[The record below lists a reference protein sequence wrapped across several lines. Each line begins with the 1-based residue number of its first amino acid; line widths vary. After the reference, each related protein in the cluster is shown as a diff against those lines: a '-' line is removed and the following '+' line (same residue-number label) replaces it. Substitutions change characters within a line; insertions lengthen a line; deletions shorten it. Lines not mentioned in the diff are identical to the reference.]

1 MIERILRGSFAK
13 PALTALLV
21 LAAAAAG
28 AVWLGDLERDVFPD
42 LATPVFSVF
51 VQNPAMGAEEL
62 ETGVAIPLEVALA
75 GLPEVR
81 RIRSGSQT
89 GVAQVRVEFEPDADY
104 HLSRQLVSE
113 RVSQAARDFP
123 PGTGA
128 PLVSS
133 LTGRLNEIM
142 ELVIEADPGTAGLM
156 ELRELAEMEV
166 RNRLLGVPGVAGV
179 EVLGGH
185 LRQFQVQLDPERMAA
200 LGVTLNEVLA
210 AVERSNE
217 NAAAGFVAQG
227 PVEWTVRAI
236 GRAGNVGDL
245 RATVVTVRE
254 DTPVLLGDVAEVREA
269 PAVRRGLAHGLGSE
283 IVSCRIS
290 KQFGADTVAVARGV
304 RAAVADLSQSLPR
317 GVRVRVLYDQAELV
331 ASSLGGV
338 GRAVL
343 LGAVLVVAVLVLLL
357 GNLRAALIVTVT
369 LPLSIALAGLILE
382 PAGIG
387 LNTLTL
393 GGLAIAVGL
402 LVDAAIILTENV
414 LHRLTAARP
423 VDGPS
428 RREVALAA
436 SVEVGRPIAFA
447 TLIVIAVFSP
457 LFAMSG
463 IEGRMYRPLAA
474 AVVAAMAASLVL
486 ALTLVPV
493 LSAWLLRP
501 GRPGASEDVAII
513 RRIKALY
520 APLLERALRHA
531 VLVRALA
538 LAVTVPALVLAFHV
552 GSDFMPKLDE
562 GALLL
567 QTILPPEASL
577 EEVDRRNH
585 RVEDVLRRFPEVKE
599 VVRRTGR
606 AERTEDPMPH
616 VVSDVLV
623 VLQPDRSRPL
633 EELEEAM
640 RERLEKVPGV
650 AVLFTTP
657 LGMRIDEG
665 LGGSPADIQ
674 VRIYGPD
681 LDRLARLAEEARE
694 RMESIRGIADLRAET
709 LTGLPQVRITVDR
722 EAVARV
728 GLTPADVVDALRIG
742 LAGEEVSQVWVGQRR
757 FDLVVRLADDRRNDL
772 GALGSLL
779 IDGRDGTRVPLG
791 QLAKVERSFGPAS
804 IQREA
809 GSRRIAVEASVAGRD
824 LGSTAAEVRE
834 RLSEDLDLPTGYFF
848 DVGGRVES
856 QARALRSLMLA
867 IAVALLAVLVLL
879 YLALGSF
886 AETLVI
892 LATLPD
898 AFVGG
903 IVALWLA
910 GETWN
915 VSSLVGLIGLFG
927 IAVQNGLVLVSQTRS
942 LAAEGRP
949 FEEALREAAIG
960 RVRPKLMTAGT
971 AILGLLPLLVLR
983 LHGSEIERPLAVV
996 MIGGLV
1002 TSTLFTL
1009 LALPSFYQWVH
1020 SWKERTLVPA
1030 HRPAINRRARE

>member
-1 MIERILRGSFAK
+1 MIERILRGSFAR
-13 PALTALLV
+13 PVLTILLALTA
-21 LAAAAAG
+21 AAVG
-28 AVWLGDLERDVFPD
+28 AVWLNDLRRDVFPD

-51 VQNPAMGAEEL
+51 VQNAAMGAEEL

-81 RIRSGSQT
+81 RIRSTSQA

-104 HLSRQLVSE
+104 YRARQLVGE
-113 RVSQAARDFP
+113 RVNQVARELP

-133 LTGRLNEIM
+133 LTNRLNEVM
-142 ELVIEADPGTAGLM
+142 ELVVEAKAGSAGLM
-156 ELRELAEMEV
+156 ELRELADFEL
-166 RNRLLGVPGVAGV
+166 RNQLLGVPGVASV
-179 EVLGGH
+179 EVMGGH

-200 LGVTLNEVLA
+200 LGVTLAEVLTA
-210 AVERSNE
+210 ARRSNE

-227 PVEWTVRAI
+227 SIEWTVRAV
-236 GRAGNVGDL
+236 GRAANVGDL
-245 RATVVTVRE
+245 RATVVAVRE
-254 DTPVLLGDVAEVREA
+254 NTPVLLGEVAEVREA
-269 PAVRRGLAHGLGSE
+269 PAVRRGMAHGLGSE
-283 IVSCRIS
+283 IVSCRVV
-290 KQFGADTVAVARGV
+290 KQFGADTVAVSRGV
-304 RAAVADLSQSLPR
+304 RAAVRDLAGSLPK

-331 ASSLGGV
+331 GSALGGV

-343 LGAVLVVAVLVLLL
+343 LGALLVVAVLFLLL
-357 GNLRAALIVTVT
+357 GNLRAALIVTLT
-369 LPLSIALAGLILE
+369 LPLSIAIAVLILK
-382 PAGIG
+382 PAGVG

-414 LHRLTAARP
+414 FHRLNPTGGVAGGARP
-423 VDGPS
+423 
-428 RREVALAA
+428 RKEVAFAA
-436 SVEVGRPIAFA
+436 AVEVGRPIAFA
-447 TLIVIAVFSP
+447 TLIVIAVFTP

-474 AVVAAMAASLVL
+474 AVVAAMAASLGL

-493 LSAWLLRP
+493 LAAWLLRP
-501 GRPGASEDVAII
+501 NRPGREEDVALI
-513 RRIKALY
+513 RGIKSLY
-520 APLLERALRHA
+520 APLLDRCMRHA
-531 VLVRALA
+531 GLVRVLS
-538 LAVTVPALVLAFHV
+538 LAVTVPALLLALRI

-567 QTILPPEASL
+567 QTVLPAEASL
-577 EEVDRRNH
+577 DEVDRRNH
-585 RVEDVLRRFPEVKE
+585 RVEDVLRGFPEVRE

-616 VVSDVLV
+616 TVSDVLV
-623 VLQPDRSRPL
+623 VLKPGRSGSP
-633 EELEEAM
+633 EELEARM

-665 LGGSPADIQ
+665 LGGTPADLQ

-681 LDRLARLAEEARE
+681 LDRLSRLAARARE
-694 RMESIRGIADLRAET
+694 LMEPVPGIADLRAEA
-709 LTGLPQVRITVDR
+709 LTGLPQIRVTVNR

-728 GLTPADVVDALRIG
+728 GLTPADVIDALRVG
-742 LAGEEVSQVWVGQRR
+742 LAGEEVSQVFVGQRR
-757 FDLVVRLADDRRNDL
+757 FDLVVRLEDRRRADLSTL
-772 GALGSLL
+772 GALL

-791 QLAKVERSFGPAS
+791 QLARVEQVFGPAS

-824 LGSTAAEVRE
+824 LGGTAAAVRE
-834 RLSEDLDLPTGYFF
+834 RLAAKLELPTGYYF
-848 DVGGRVES
+848 DIGGRVEN
-856 QARALRSLMLA
+856 QARALRSLALA

-879 YLALGSF
+879 YLALDSF

-903 IVALWLA
+903 ILALWLA

-942 LAAEGRP
+942 LIAEGKP
-949 FEEALREAAIG
+949 FSEALREASIG

-1009 LALPSFYQWVH
+1009 LALPTFYQLVH
-1020 SWKERTLVPA
+1020 QTRERLRKP
-1030 HRPAINRRARE
+1030 RPAEEKA

>member
-1 MIERILRGSFAK
+1 MIERIIRGSSAK
-13 PALTALLV
+13 PGLTVVLV
-21 LAAAAAG
+21 LAAAVAG
-28 AVWLGDLERDVFPD
+28 AVWLTELERDVFPD

-51 VQNPAMGAEEL
+51 VQNAAMGAEEL
-62 ETGVAIPLEVALA
+62 ETGVAIPLEVALS

-81 RIRSGSQT
+81 RIRSTSQP
-89 GVAQVRVEFEPDADY
+89 GVALVRIEFEPDADY
-104 HLSRQLVSE
+104 YLSRQLVTE
-113 RVSQAARDFP
+113 RVNQVARDLP
-123 PGTGA
+123 PGTDA

-133 LTGRLNEIM
+133 LTGRLNEVVEIV
-142 ELVIEADPGTAGLM
+142 LEAEPGTAGLM
-156 ELRELAEMEV
+156 ELRDLADYEV
-166 RNRLLGVPGVAGV
+166 RNRLLGVPGVAAV

-185 LRQFQVQLDPERMAA
+185 LRQFQVQLDPSRMAA
-200 LGVTLNEVLA
+200 LGVTLGEVMT
-210 AVERSNE
+210 AVEKSNE
-217 NAAAGFVAQG
+217 NAAGGFIAQG
-227 PVEWTVRAI
+227 PVEWTVRAV
-236 GRAGNVGDL
+236 GRAENVGDL
-245 RATVVTVRE
+245 RATVVAVR
-254 DTPVLLGDVAEVREA
+254 DTTPVLLGEVAEVREA
-269 PAVRRGLAHGLGSE
+269 PAVRRGMAHGLGSE
-283 IVSCRIS
+283 IVNCRIT
-290 KQFGADTVAVARGV
+290 KQFGADTVSVARGV
-304 RAAVADLSQSLPR
+304 RAAIDDLQKSMPP
-317 GVRVRVLYDQAELV
+317 GVRVRILYDQAELV
-331 ASSLGGV
+331 SSALGGV

-343 LGAVLVVAVLVLLL
+343 LGAVLVVAVLFLLL

-369 LPLSIALAGLILE
+369 LPLSIALAGLILK

-414 LHRLTAARP
+414 YHRLQGSEGA
-423 VDGPS
+423 
-428 RREVALAA
+428 RREVVLAA
-436 SVEVGRPIAFA
+436 AIEVGRPIAFA
-447 TLIVIAVFSP
+447 TLIVIAVFTP

-474 AVVAAMAASLVL
+474 AVVASMAASLAL

-493 LSAWLLRP
+493 LAGWLLRP
-501 GRPGASEDVAII
+501 ARPGREEDVAVI
-513 RRIKALY
+513 RYVKSVY
-520 APLLERALRHA
+520 GPLLDRCMRRAG
-531 VLVRALA
+531 LVRVLA
-538 LAVTVPALVLAFHV
+538 LAVTIPALFLASRI
-552 GSDFMPKLDE
+552 GSDFMPSLDE

-585 RVEDVLRRFPEVKE
+585 RVEDVLRKFPEVRE

-616 VVSDVLV
+616 VISDVLV
-623 VLQPDRSRPL
+623 VLKPERTRPL
-633 EELEEAM
+633 EELEEEM
-640 RERLEKVPGV
+640 REKLEKVPGV

-665 LGGSPADIQ
+665 LGGTPADIQ

-681 LDRLARLAEEARE
+681 LDRLVRLAGEARE
-694 RMESIRGIADLRAET
+694 LMEDVEGIADLRAET

-728 GLTPADVVDALRIG
+728 GLAPADVIDALRIG

-757 FDLVVRLADDRRNDL
+757 FDLVVRLADDRRGDLSAL
-772 GALGSLL
+772 GALL
-779 IDGRDGTRVPLG
+779 IDGKNGTRIPLG
-791 QLAKVERSFGPAS
+791 QLARVERTFGPS
-804 IQREA
+804 SLQREA

-834 RLSEDLDLPTGYFF
+834 RLAEGLELPTGYFF
-848 DVGGRVES
+848 DIGGRVEN
-856 QARALRSLMLA
+856 QARALRSLGLA

-886 AETLVI
+886 AETMVI

-942 LAAEGRP
+942 LIAEGRP
-949 FEEALREAAIG
+949 FEDALREASIG

-971 AILGLLPLLVLR
+971 AMLGLLPLLVLN

-1009 LALPSFYQWVH
+1009 LALPTFYQWVH
-1020 SWKERTLVPA
+1020 QRLHPQK
-1030 HRPAINRRARE
+1030 

>member
-1 MIERILRGSFAK
+1 MIERIIRGSSAK
-13 PALTALLV
+13 PGLTVVLV
-21 LAAAAAG
+21 LAAAVAG
-28 AVWLGDLERDVFPD
+28 AVWLTELERDVFPD

-51 VQNPAMGAEEL
+51 VQNAAMGAEEL
-62 ETGVAIPLEVALA
+62 ETGVAIPLEVALS

-81 RIRSGSQT
+81 RIRSTSQP
-89 GVAQVRVEFEPDADY
+89 GVALVRIEFEPDADY
-104 HLSRQLVSE
+104 YLSRQLVTE
-113 RVSQAARDFP
+113 RVNQVARDLP
-123 PGTGA
+123 PGTDA

-133 LTGRLNEIM
+133 LTGRLNEVVEIV
-142 ELVIEADPGTAGLM
+142 LEAEPGTAGLM
-156 ELRELAEMEV
+156 ELRDLADYEV
-166 RNRLLGVPGVAGV
+166 RNRLLGVPGVAAV

-185 LRQFQVQLDPERMAA
+185 LRQFQVQLDPSRMAA
-200 LGVTLNEVLA
+200 LAVTLGEVMT
-210 AVERSNE
+210 AVEKSNE
-217 NAAAGFVAQG
+217 NAAGGFIAQG
-227 PVEWTVRAI
+227 SVEWTVRAV
-236 GRAGNVGDL
+236 GRAENVGDL
-245 RATVVTVRE
+245 RATVVAIRDT
-254 DTPVLLGDVAEVREA
+254 TPVLLGEVAEVREA
-269 PAVRRGLAHGLGSE
+269 PAVRRGMAHGLGSE
-283 IVSCRIS
+283 IVNCRIT
-290 KQFGADTVAVARGV
+290 KQFGADTVSVARGV
-304 RAAVADLSQSLPR
+304 RAAIDDLQKSMPP
-317 GVRVRVLYDQAELV
+317 GVRVRILYDQAELV
-331 ASSLGGV
+331 SSALGGV

-343 LGAVLVVAVLVLLL
+343 LGAVLVVAVLFLLL

-369 LPLSIALAGLILE
+369 LPLSIALAGLILK

-414 LHRLTAARP
+414 YHRLQGGA
-423 VDGPS
+423 GP
-428 RREVALAA
+428 RREVVLAA
-436 SVEVGRPIAFA
+436 AIEVGRPIAFA
-447 TLIVIAVFSP
+447 TLIVIAVFTP

-474 AVVAAMAASLVL
+474 AVVASMAASLAL

-493 LSAWLLRP
+493 LAGWLLRP
-501 GRPGASEDVAII
+501 ATPGKEEDVAVI
-513 RRIKALY
+513 RYVKSIY
-520 APLLERALRHA
+520 GPLLDRCMRRAG
-531 VLVRALA
+531 LVRVLA
-538 LAVTVPALVLAFHV
+538 LAVTIPALFLASRI
-552 GSDFMPKLDE
+552 GSDFMPSLDE

-585 RVEDVLRRFPEVKE
+585 RVEDVLRKFPEVRE

-616 VVSDVLV
+616 VISDVLV
-623 VLQPDRSRPL
+623 VLKPERTRPL
-633 EELEEAM
+633 EELEEEM
-640 RERLEKVPGV
+640 REKLEKVPGV

-665 LGGSPADIQ
+665 LGGTPADIQ

-681 LDRLARLAEEARE
+681 LDRLVRLAGEARE
-694 RMESIRGIADLRAET
+694 LMEDVEGIADLRAQT

-728 GLTPADVVDALRIG
+728 GLAPADVIDALRIG

-757 FDLVVRLADDRRNDL
+757 FDLVVRLADDRRGDL
-772 GALGSLL
+772 SALGSLL
-779 IDGRDGTRVPLG
+779 IDGRNGTRIPLG
-791 QLAKVERSFGPAS
+791 QLARVERTFGPS
-804 IQREA
+804 SLQREA

-834 RLSEDLDLPTGYFF
+834 RLAEGLKLPTGYFF
-848 DVGGRVES
+848 DIGGRVEN
-856 QARALRSLMLA
+856 QARALRSLGLA

-886 AETLVI
+886 AETMVI

-942 LAAEGRP
+942 LIAEGRP
-949 FEEALREAAIG
+949 FEDALREASIG

-971 AILGLLPLLVLR
+971 AMLGLLPLLVLN

-1009 LALPSFYQWVH
+1009 LALPTFYQWVH
-1020 SWKERTLVPA
+1020 QRLHPQK
-1030 HRPAINRRARE
+1030 

>member
-1 MIERILRGSFAK
+1 MIERILTSSFAK
-13 PALTALLV
+13 PALTLLLA
-21 LAAAAAG
+21 LAAAVAG
-28 AVWLGDLERDVFPD
+28 AVWLTELERDVFPD
-42 LATPVFSVF
+42 LATPVFSVY

-81 RIRSGSQT
+81 RIRSGSQA
-89 GVAQVRVEFEPDADY
+89 GVALVRVEFEPDADY
-104 HLSRQLVSE
+104 YLSRQLVTE
-113 RVSQAARDFP
+113 RVNQVARDLP
-123 PGTGA
+123 PGTDA

-133 LTGRLNEIM
+133 LTGRLNEVM
-142 ELVIEADPGTAGLM
+142 ELVIEAEPGTAGLM
-156 ELRELAEMEV
+156 ELRDLADYEM
-166 RNRLLGVPGVAGV
+166 RNRLLGVPGVAAV

-200 LGVTLNEVLA
+200 LGVTLGEVMT

-217 NAAAGFVAQG
+217 NAAGGFVAQG
-227 PVEWTVRAI
+227 PVEWTVRAV
-236 GRAGNVGDL
+236 GRAENVGDL
-245 RATVVTVRE
+245 AATVVAVR
-254 DTPVLLGDVAEVREA
+254 DTTPVLLGEVAEVREA

-290 KQFGADTVAVARGV
+290 KQFGADTVSVSRGV
-304 RAAVADLSQSLPR
+304 RAAVSDLTKSMPP

-331 ASSLGGV
+331 SSALGGV

-343 LGAVLVVAVLVLLL
+343 LGAVLVVAVLFLLL
-357 GNLRAALIVTVT
+357 GNLRAALIVTLT
-369 LPLSIALAGLILE
+369 LPLSIALSGLILK

-414 LHRLTAARP
+414 YHRLTVSPGGRP
-423 VDGPS
+423 
-428 RREVALAA
+428 RREVVLAA
-436 SVEVGRPIAFA
+436 AVEVGRPIAFA
-447 TLIVIAVFSP
+447 TLIVIAVFTP

-474 AVVAAMAASLVL
+474 AVVAAMAASLAL

-493 LSAWLLRP
+493 LAGWLLRP
-501 GRPGASEDVAII
+501 APPGKEEDVALI
-513 RRIKALY
+513 RWVKRIY
-520 APLLERALRHA
+520 APLLERSMRRAG
-531 VLVRALA
+531 LVRVLS
-538 LAVTVPALVLAFHV
+538 LAVTIPALLLAFRI
-552 GSDFMPKLDE
+552 GSDFMPNLDE

-616 VVSDVLV
+616 VISDVLV
-623 VLQPDRSRPL
+623 VLKPERTRPL
-633 EELEEAM
+633 EELEAEM

-665 LGGSPADIQ
+665 LGGTPADVQ

-681 LDRLARLAEEARE
+681 LDRLASLAEEARE
-694 RMESIRGIADLRAET
+694 LMEPVSGIADLRAET

-728 GLTPADVVDALRIG
+728 GLAPADVIDALRIG

-757 FDLVVRLADDRRNDL
+757 YDLVVRLADDRRGDL
-772 GALGSLL
+772 SALSSLL
-779 IDGRDGTRVPLG
+779 IDGKDGTRVPLG
-791 QLAKVERSFGPAS
+791 QLARVERTFGPAS

-824 LGSTAAEVRE
+824 LGSAAAEVRE
-834 RLSEDLDLPTGYFF
+834 RLAEGLELPTGYFF
-848 DVGGRVES
+848 DIGGRVEN
-856 QARALRSLMLA
+856 QARALRSLGLA

-886 AETLVI
+886 AETMVI

-927 IAVQNGLVLVSQTRS
+927 IAVQNGLVLVSQTRT
-942 LAAEGRP
+942 LLAEGKP
-949 FEEALREAAIG
+949 FEEALREASIG

-971 AILGLLPLLVLR
+971 AILGLLPLLVLN

-1009 LALPSFYQWVH
+1009 LALPTFYQLVH
-1020 SWKERTLVPA
+1020 RW
-1030 HRPAINRRARE
+1030 REQRGR